1 MTLSLQFYSLLLM
14 VLSGILIGA
23 IIEGARF
30 VMNSFPKRTFV
41 FKYSAALEI
50 VVWIILGLGT
60 FYILFNV
67 RDGIWRIY
75 DPLAQIV
82 GILLYEQLFQPIF
95 RLAGRIFLRIVIQPI
110 WFLIRI
116 FITII
121 NKIFRLIGFI
131 LVTIVRPFHFI
142 YKKIWHLA
150 LKKKPNFRYN
160 KKYTKN

>member
-14 VLSGILIGA
+14 VLSGVIIGA
-23 IIEGARF
+23 IIEGTRF
-30 VMNSFPKRTFV
+30 VTNSFPKRTFV
-41 FKYSAALEI
+41 FKYSIALEI
-50 VVWIILGLGT
+50 IVWIMLGLGT
-60 FYILFNV
+60 FYILYSV

-75 DPLAQIV
+75 DPLAQVV
-82 GILLYEQLFQPIF
+82 GILLYEQLFQPLF
-95 RLAGRIFLRIVIQPI
+95 RLLGRIFLRIIIQPI

-121 NKIFRLIGFI
+121 NKIFRLIGII
-131 LVTIVRPFHFI
+131 LATIVRPFHFI
-142 YKKIWHLA
+142 YKKIWRLA

>member
-116 FITII
+116 FVTII

-131 LVTIVRPFHFI
+131 LVTIVRPFHFV

>member
-14 VLSGILIGA
+14 VLSGIVIGA

-116 FITII
+116 FVTII
-121 NKIFRLIGFI
+121 NKIFRLMGFI

-160 KKYTKN
+160 KKYKKN

>member
-1 MTLSLQFYSLLLM
+1 MTLSLQFFSLLLM
-14 VLSGILIGA
+14 ILSGVFIGA
-23 IIEGARF
+23 IIEGTRF

-41 FKYSAALEI
+41 FKYSTALEI
-50 VVWIILGLGT
+50 IIWIVLGLGT
-60 FYILFNV
+60 FYILFRV

-95 RLAGRIFLRIVIQPI
+95 RFAGRVFLRIVIQPI
-110 WFLIRI
+110 WFVIRI
-116 FITII
+116 IITII
-121 NKIFRLIGFI
+121 SKIFRLIRFI
-131 LVTIVRPFHFI
+131 IITIVRPFHFV

>member
-116 FITII
+116 FVTII
-121 NKIFRLIGFI
+121 NKIFRLIGFV

>member
-14 VLSGILIGA
+14 VLSGIVIGA

-116 FITII
+116 FVTII

>member
-14 VLSGILIGA
+14 VLSGIVIGA

-116 FITII
+116 FVTII
-121 NKIFRLIGFI
+121 NKIFRLMGFI

>member
-14 VLSGILIGA
+14 VLSGIVIGA

-121 NKIFRLIGFI
+121 NKIFRLIGFV
-131 LVTIVRPFHFI
+131 LLTIVRPFHFI